1 MLHTVHVQ
9 LYHMSCG
16 GGSSGAD
23 EQKAVQAFPED
34 AALPTVQTLTIAA
47 AAVDPVTAVI
57 SELSDEEDEEG
68 SQGQGDESS
77 VEYAADTNESPD
89 DDEATLE
96 EEEVLLNNIL

>member
-1 MLHTVHVQ
+1 
-9 LYHMSCG
+9 MSCC

-34 AALPTVQTLTIAA
+34 AALPTLHSLTIAAA
-47 AAVDPVTAVI
+47 AAVDPVTAVM

-77 VEYAADTNESPD
+77 VEYAADMNESPD

-96 EEEVLLNNIL
+96 EEEVLLNSID